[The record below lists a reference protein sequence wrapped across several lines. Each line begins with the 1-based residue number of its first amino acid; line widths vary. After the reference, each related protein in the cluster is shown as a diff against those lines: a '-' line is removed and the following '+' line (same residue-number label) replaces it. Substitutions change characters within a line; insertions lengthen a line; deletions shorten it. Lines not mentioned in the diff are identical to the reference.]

1 MQVQVVR
8 DVVSSCIPF
17 ILQSKGVEL
26 MKWTKQAGLVS
37 CNFEAQ
43 LINKINNDLEREK
56 AKKSKHIKATNEKK

>member
-1 MQVQVVR
+1 
-8 DVVSSCIPF
+8 
-17 ILQSKGVEL
+17 

-56 AKKSKHIKATNEKK
+56 AKKHVKTSKKRRK

>member
-8 DVVSSCIPF
+8 DVVSSYIPF

-37 CNFEAQ
+37 CDAEAR
-43 LINKINNDLEREK
+43 LISKLNRELK
-56 AKKSKHIKATNEKK
+56 TKRASKTVKKVKTYAKS